1 MSIYTTEITSDKI
14 VSDNPLHHRLLSAY
28 VFAEKYINGDVLE
41 LGCGEGRGIDI
52 ILKKSKSFTAI
63 DKISEV
69 TERLSIKHPKEK
81 FISSSFPPLINI
93 EDNSFDTIVT
103 FQVIEHINNDNLFVE
118 EIYRILRP
126 GGKALISTPNIE
138 MTLTRNPWHIR
149 EYTSRQ
155 LQDLTSKFFNKIT
168 MKGIAG
174 NDKIKKYYE
183 ENKKSVSKFKRLD
196 ILNLEKHL
204 PNFLYKIPYEF
215 LNRINRNK
223 LEADDRSLVSSIS
236 TNDYLLED
244 DNPRN
249 LDLFLIL
256 EK

>member
-1 MSIYTTEITSDKI
+1 MSIYTTEVTSEKI

-28 VFAEKYINGDVLE
+28 VFSEKYINGDVLE

-52 ILKKSKSFTAI
+52 ILNKSKSFTAI
-63 DKISEV
+63 DKISEI
-69 TERLSIKHPKEK
+69 TERLSLKYPEEK
-81 FISSSFPPLINI
+81 FISSSFPPLKNI
-93 EDNSFDTIVT
+93 EDNSFDTIVS
-103 FQVIEHINNDNLFVE
+103 FQVIEHISNDKLFIE
-118 EIYRILRP
+118 EIYRILKP
-126 GGKALISTPNIE
+126 GGKALISTPNIK

-155 LQDLTSKFFNKIT
+155 LQELAKKVFKKII
-168 MKGIAG
+168 MKGISG
-174 NDKIKKYYE
+174 NDKVKKYYE

-196 ILNLEKHL
+196 ILNLEKYL

-215 LNRINRNK
+215 LNRVNRNK
-223 LEADDRSLVSSIS
+223 LESNDRSLVSSIS
-236 TNDYLLED
+236 TSDYILEK
-244 DNPRN
+244 DNPKN

>member
-28 VFAEKYINGDVLE
+28 VFSEKYINGDVLE

-52 ILKKSKSFTAI
+52 ILNKSKSFTAI
-63 DKISEV
+63 DKISEI
-69 TERLSIKHPKEK
+69 TERLSLKYPEEK
-81 FISSSFPPLINI
+81 FISSSFPPLNSI
-93 EDNSFDTIVT
+93 EDNSFDTIVS
-103 FQVIEHINNDNLFVE
+103 FQVIEHIKNDELFIE
-118 EIYRILRP
+118 EIYRILKP
-126 GGKALISTPNIE
+126 GGKALISTPNIK

-155 LQDLTSKFFNKIT
+155 LQELAKKVFKKII
-168 MKGIAG
+168 MKGISG
-174 NDKIKKYYE
+174 NDKVKKYYE

-196 ILNLEKHL
+196 ILNLEKYL

-215 LNRINRNK
+215 LNRVNRNK
-223 LEADDRSLVSSIS
+223 LESNDRSLVSSIS
-236 TNDYLLED
+236 TSDYILEK
-244 DNPRN
+244 DNPKN

>member
-14 VSDNPLHHRLLSAY
+14 ASDNPLHHRLLSAY

-69 TERLSIKHPKEK
+69 TERLSKKYKNEK

-126 GGKALISTPNIE
+126 GGKALITTPNIE

-155 LQDLTSKFFNKIT
+155 LQDLAAKFFTKIT
-168 MKGIAG
+168 MKGITG

-196 ILNLEKHL
+196 ILNLEKNL
-204 PNFLYKIPYEF
+204 PNFLYKIPYEI
-215 LNRINRNK
+215 LNRMNRNK
-223 LEADDRSLVSSIS
+223 LQSNDKSLVSSIS
-236 TNDYLLED
+236 TNDYSLQD
-244 DNPRN
+244 DNPKN

>member
-28 VFAEKYINGDVLE
+28 VFAEKYISGDVLE

-52 ILKKSKSFTAI
+52 ILKKSKSYTAI
-63 DKISEV
+63 DKILEV
-69 TERLSIKHPKEK
+69 TKRLSLKYPEEK
-81 FISSSFPPLINI
+81 FISSSFPPFNNI
-93 EDNSFDTIVT
+93 HDNSFDTIVS
-103 FQVIEHINNDNLFVE
+103 FQVIEHINNDNLFIE
-118 EIYRILRP
+118 EIYRILKP
-126 GGKALISTPNIE
+126 GGKVLISTPNIE

-149 EYTSRQ
+149 EYTSSQ
-155 LQDLTSKFFNKIT
+155 LQDLSSKFFNKII

-223 LEADDRSLVSSIS
+223 LQANDNSLVSSIS
-236 TNDYLLED
+236 TNDYSLEN
-244 DNPRN
+244 DNPKN

>member
-28 VFAEKYINGDVLE
+28 VFSEKHINGDVLE

-52 ILKKSKSFTAI
+52 ILNKSKSFTAI
-63 DKISEV
+63 DKISEI
-69 TERLSIKHPKEK
+69 TERLSLKYPEEK
-81 FISSSFPPLINI
+81 FISSSFPPLNSI
-93 EDNSFDTIVT
+93 EDNSFDTIVS
-103 FQVIEHINNDNLFVE
+103 FQVIEHISNDKLFIE
-118 EIYRILRP
+118 EIYRILKP
-126 GGKALISTPNIE
+126 GGKALISTPNIK

-155 LQDLTSKFFNKIT
+155 LQELAKKVFKKII
-168 MKGIAG
+168 MKGISG
-174 NDKIKKYYE
+174 NDKVKKYYE

-196 ILNLEKHL
+196 ILNLEKYL

-215 LNRINRNK
+215 LNRVNRKK
-223 LEADDRSLVSSIS
+223 LESNDRSLVSSIS
-236 TNDYLLED
+236 TSDYILEK
-244 DNPRN
+244 DNPKN

>member
-28 VFAEKYINGDVLE
+28 VFSEKYINGDVLE

-52 ILKKSKSFTAI
+52 ILNKSKSFTAI
-63 DKISEV
+63 DKISEI
-69 TERLSIKHPKEK
+69 TERLSLKYPEEK
-81 FISSSFPPLINI
+81 FISSSFPPLNNI
-93 EDNSFDTIVT
+93 EDNSFDTIVS
-103 FQVIEHINNDNLFVE
+103 FQVIEHISNDKLFIE
-118 EIYRILRP
+118 EIYRILKP
-126 GGKALISTPNIE
+126 GGKALISTPNIK

-155 LQDLTSKFFNKIT
+155 LQELAKKVFKKII
-168 MKGIAG
+168 MKGISG
-174 NDKIKKYYE
+174 NDKVKKYYE

-196 ILNLEKHL
+196 ILNLEKYL

-215 LNRINRNK
+215 LNRVNRNK
-223 LEADDRSLVSSIS
+223 LESNDRSLVSSIS
-236 TNDYLLED
+236 TSDYILEK
-244 DNPRN
+244 DNPKN

>member
-14 VSDNPLHHRLLSAY
+14 ASDNPLHHRLLSAY

-69 TERLSIKHPKEK
+69 TERLSRKYKNER

-126 GGKALISTPNIE
+126 GGKALITTPNIE

-155 LQDLTSKFFNKIT
+155 LKDLAAKCFTEIT
-168 MKGIAG
+168 MKGITG

-196 ILNLEKHL
+196 ILNLEKKL
-204 PNFLYKIPYEF
+204 PNFLYKIPYEI
-215 LNRINRNK
+215 LNRMNRNK
-223 LEADDRSLVSSIS
+223 LQANDKSLVSSIS
-236 TNDYLLED
+236 TNDYSLQD
-244 DNPRN
+244 DNPKN

>member
-28 VFAEKYINGDVLE
+28 VFSEKHINGDVLE

-52 ILKKSKSFTAI
+52 ILNKSKSFTAI
-63 DKISEV
+63 DKISEI
-69 TERLSIKHPKEK
+69 TERLSLKYPEEK
-81 FISSSFPPLINI
+81 FISSSFPPLNSI
-93 EDNSFDTIVT
+93 EDNSFDTILS
-103 FQVIEHINNDNLFVE
+103 FQVIEHINNDELFIE
-118 EIYRILRP
+118 EIYRILKP
-126 GGKALISTPNIE
+126 GGKALISTPNIK

-155 LQDLTSKFFNKIT
+155 LQELAKKVFKKII
-168 MKGIAG
+168 MKGISG
-174 NDKIKKYYE
+174 NDKVKKYYE

-196 ILNLEKHL
+196 ILNLEKYL

-215 LNRINRNK
+215 LNRVNRKK
-223 LEADDRSLVSSIS
+223 LESNDRSLVSSIS
-236 TNDYLLED
+236 TSDYILEK
-244 DNPRN
+244 DNPKN